1 MEEEV
6 KLKGRDFDSAY
17 KIYKPE
23 QIVRILD
30 RESEGG
36 HVEDFEWL
44 KRGEDYFEVFLI
56 KTKNGEIKKIYFN
69 VTDLL
74 NLY

>member
-1 MEEEV
+1 MIENIN
-6 KLKGRDFDSAY
+6 KKGNDFDTAY

-23 QIVRILD
+23 QIVRILEKEKKD
-30 RESEGG
+30 GQIT
-36 HVEDFEWL
+36 DFEWL
-44 KRGEDYFEVFLI
+44 KRNDEFYEVFVI
-56 KTKNGEIKKIYFN
+56 KYKNGESKKIYFN